1 MLCRSS
7 ACWSCV
13 NVVSSYF
20 CCTRWH
26 NHRWYSALPWKPP
39 LIHTALEAALDT
51 RFAALQADMA
61 AQFAAMNAQLAAINA
76 HLVLPGGINLELY
89 RHVNKAKVHTSPFVP
104 LPDAAGNF
112 PPAPLWPAAG
122 LCYDAINTMPVA
134 PVNALLHF
142 YGLPVA
148 GLLGDKRVT
157 C

>member
-1 MLCRSS
+1 MVLG
-7 ACWSCV
+7 A
-13 NVVSSYF
+13 
-20 CCTRWH
+20 
-26 NHRWYSALPWKPP
+26 
-39 LIHTALEAALDT
+39 ALEAALDT
-51 RFAALQADMA
+51 RFAALQAAMIAPVATLQMDVAAQFAALSAQFAAMS

-76 HLVLPGGINLELY
+76 HLGLPGGINLELY

-112 PPAPLWPAAG
+112 PPAHVWPAAG

-148 GLLGDKRVT
+148 GLLGDKRET
-157 C
+157 LLTHLGW